1 MNENSKIYLLGL
13 AGGYLVYLGIQ
24 QFVALFRKT
33 ASIPWLNA
41 LAGLLFIAI
50 GGVVLVR
57 QWRAHKALNA
67 PAAPAE
73 EDAEEVEDDEE
84 EAEGE
89 DEE

>member
-1 MNENSKIYLLGL
+1 MENSKIYFLGL

-24 QFVALFRKT
+24 QYVLLFRKE

-41 LAGLLFIAI
+41 LAGLLFIAV

-57 QWRAHKALNA
+57 QWNAHKALNA
-67 PAAPAE
+67 PAAPE
-73 EDAEEVEDDEE
+73 ETEEADEEV
-84 EAEGE
+84 EGE

>member
-1 MNENSKIYLLGL
+1 MENSKIYFLGL

-24 QFVALFRKT
+24 QYVLLFRKE

-41 LAGLLFIAI
+41 LAGLLFIAV

-57 QWRAHKALNA
+57 QWKAHKALNA
-67 PAAPAE
+67 PAAPE
-73 EDAEEVEDDEE
+73 ETEEEEEEV
-84 EAEGE
+84 EGE

>member
-1 MNENSKIYLLGL
+1 MENSKIYFLGL

-24 QFVALFRKT
+24 QYVLLFRKE

-41 LAGLLFIAI
+41 LAGLLFIAV

-57 QWRAHKALNA
+57 QWKAHKALTA
-67 PAAPAE
+67 PAAPE
-73 EDAEEVEDDEE
+73 ETEEEEEEV
-84 EAEGE
+84 EGE

>member
-1 MNENSKIYLLGL
+1 MENSKIYFLGL

-24 QFVALFRKT
+24 QYVLLFRKE

-41 LAGLLFIAI
+41 LAGLLFIAV

-57 QWRAHKALNA
+57 QWKAHKALNA
-67 PAAPAE
+67 PAAPE
-73 EDAEEVEDDEE
+73 EETEEADEE
-84 EAEGE
+84 TEGE